1 LVKEKLD
8 SLIIQFTQAILHKY
22 TLIKD
27 INTQKT
33 HGINLIGTK
42 YFFEN
47 VNSNYD
53 EQKGINILKYSR
65 WMNSILRRSVEIGKV
80 ELPICSIIL
89 DERGRCI
96 GRGVNRR
103 NINNDPLGHAEIMA
117 LRQASLI
124 KNDWRFNECII
135 ITNLEPCTMCASA
148 LIQARMGKVV
158 FGAYDKKRGGLGGSI
173 DLSIHK
179 SSHHKM
185 EIVGGILEKECS
197 QVLQLWFKK
206 LRTQK

>member
-1 LVKEKLD
+1 MRY
-8 SLIIQFTQAILHKY
+8 I
-22 TLIKD
+22 
-27 INTQKT
+27 
-33 HGINLIGTK
+33 
-42 YFFEN
+42 FEN
-47 VNSNYD
+47 LNSNYD
-53 EQKGINILKYSR
+53 QKKGINISIYAN
-65 WMNSILRRSVEIGKV
+65 WMNSILKRSVEIGKV

-96 GRGVNRR
+96 GRVVNRR

-173 DLSIHK
+173 DLSKHK

-185 EIVGGILEKECS
+185 EIVGGILEDECS
-197 QVLQLWFKK
+197 QILQLWFKK
-206 LRTQK
+206 MRSQK

>member
-1 LVKEKLD
+1 MRY
-8 SLIIQFTQAILHKY
+8 I
-22 TLIKD
+22 
-27 INTQKT
+27 
-33 HGINLIGTK
+33 
-42 YFFEN
+42 FEN
-47 VNSNYD
+47 ENSINEQQRETNY
-53 EQKGINILKYSR
+53 LKYAR
-65 WMNSILRRSVEIGKV
+65 WMNLILRRSEEIGKN

-89 DERGRCI
+89 DEKGRCI

-124 KNDWRFNECII
+124 KNDWRFNECTI

-173 DLSIHK
+173 DLSRHK

-185 EIVGGILEKECS
+185 KVEGGILDEECG
-197 QVLQLWFKK
+197 QILKLWFKN
-206 LRTQK
+206 LRNQK

>member
-1 LVKEKLD
+1 MRY
-8 SLIIQFTQAILHKY
+8 I
-22 TLIKD
+22 
-27 INTQKT
+27 
-33 HGINLIGTK
+33 
-42 YFFEN
+42 FEN

-53 EQKGINILKYSR
+53 EQKGINNLKYSR
-65 WMNSILRRSVEIGKV
+65 WMKSVLRRSEEIGKV

-89 DERGRCI
+89 DER
-96 GRGVNRR
+96 
-103 NINNDPLGHAEIMA
+103 NINKDPLGHAEIMA

-173 DLSIHK
+173 DLSKHK

-185 EIVGGILEKECS
+185 EIVGGILEDECS
-197 QVLQLWFKK
+197 KNLQLWFKK

>member
-1 LVKEKLD
+1 MRNIFENENSYKD
-8 SLIIQFTQAILHKY
+8 SLKRTNK
-22 TLIKD
+22 
-27 INTQKT
+27 
-33 HGINLIGTK
+33 
-42 YFFEN
+42 
-47 VNSNYD
+47 SNYY
-53 EQKGINILKYSR
+53 K
-65 WMNSILRRSVEIGKV
+65 WMNSILKRSKEIEKI

-96 GRGVNRR
+96 GRGVNSR
-103 NINNDPLGHAEIMA
+103 NINKDPLGHAEIMA

-148 LIQARMGKVV
+148 LIQARMGKVI

-173 DLSIHK
+173 DLSMHK

-185 EIVGGILEKECS
+185 EVIGGILEKECS
-197 QVLQLWFKK
+197 QILQLWFKK

>member
-1 LVKEKLD
+1 MRYIFENGNSNNYQEKG
-8 SLIIQFTQAILHKY
+8 T
-22 TLIKD
+22 
-27 INTQKT
+27 N
-33 HGINLIGTK
+33 NLK
-42 YFFEN
+42 YFRWMH
-47 VNSNYD
+47 S
-53 EQKGINILKYSR
+53 ILK
-65 WMNSILRRSVEIGKV
+65 RSEEIGII

-89 DERGRCI
+89 DERERII

-103 NINNDPLGHAEIMA
+103 NVYNDPLGHAEIMA
-117 LRQASLI
+117 LKQASLI
-124 KNDWRFNECII
+124 KNDWRFNECTI

-173 DLSIHK
+173 DLSKHK

-185 EIVGGILEKECS
+185 KIVGGVLEDECS
-197 QVLQLWFKK
+197 QILQLWFKK